1 MLSDTSLFS
10 LLLDLEDIDLES
22 LALVGVFLA
31 SAWLAMEENEC
42 AFGLVRGDGREMRVR
57 RN

>member
-1 MLSDTSLFS
+1 
-10 LLLDLEDIDLES
+10 LDLEDIDLES

-42 AFGLVRGDGREMRVR
+42 AFGLVRASEEMERNESAEELINGR
-57 RN
+57 N

>member
-1 MLSDTSLFS
+1 LFS

-42 AFGLVRGDGREMRVR
+42 AFGLVREDGEK
-57 RN
+57 